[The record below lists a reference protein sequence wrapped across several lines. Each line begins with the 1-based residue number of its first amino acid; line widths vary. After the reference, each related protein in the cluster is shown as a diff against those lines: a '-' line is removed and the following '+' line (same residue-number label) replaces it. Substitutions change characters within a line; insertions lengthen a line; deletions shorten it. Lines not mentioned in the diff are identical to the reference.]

1 LDLLVRQTF
10 EAFSFFFSGSGTFGS
25 FGFGFGP
32 GFLRGCPDAVRP
44 RGAGDVVFAGMW
56 ATVEEGPMWATV

>member
-1 LDLLVRQTF
+1 LDLLVRQIF